1 MRPYS
6 RRDVLR
12 AGGALTLAG
21 MLAACGSN
29 TGRSGGSAVSQ
40 WYHQYGEKGT
50 QQAAEK
56 FARAYTKATVNV
68 TWTPGDYDQKLATG
82 LLSSNGPDVFE
93 GGVTVDKIR
102 ANQIVPLDDIFDAV
116 KSDFT
121 AAAIEENI
129 FEGKMYAI
137 PMILD
142 MQVLFYRK
150 SLLQK
155 AGVQPPKT
163 IPELVE
169 AAAKLTTKQ
178 VKGLFL
184 GNFSRTNANTVVSPL
199 SIWASGGD
207 LITKDH
213 KAGFNTPGVA
223 QTLTALRQL
232 FTSGHLLL
240 GAPTDWSDPSA
251 FNQGLTAMQWSGIWA
266 IPAVKQTFGDDFGVL
281 PWPSQ
286 AAGGTPSVPI
296 GTWGAMVNAKSKN
309 LEAAKAYVKWLWID
323 QKQYQEEWATSYGFH
338 IPVRNSILDKAAA
351 MKTPIGADVANFSKQ
366 YAKTSSPAAWT
377 PKMDTAYGDL
387 ITNVIQNGANPAA
400 ELAKAEKA
408 VNTELKT
415 LFP

>member
-12 AGGALTLAG
+12 AGGALSLASV
-21 MLAACGSN
+21 LAACGAN
-29 TGRSGGSAVSQ
+29 TGRSDGSAISQ

-56 FARAYTKATVNV
+56 FAKAYGKTPVRV

-82 LLSSNGPDVFE
+82 LLGSNGPDVFE

-102 ANQIVPLDDIFDAV
+102 AKQIVELDDIFADA

-121 AAAIEENI
+121 AAAIEENS
-129 FEGKMYAI
+129 FEGKTYAI

-142 MQVLFYRK
+142 MQLLFYRK

-163 IPELVE
+163 IPELVD
-169 AAAKLTTKQ
+169 AAAKLTSGK

-223 QTLTALRQL
+223 QTLKALRQL

-266 IPAVKQTFGDDFGVL
+266 IPAVKQAWGDDFGVL
-281 PWPSQ
+281 PWPAQ
-286 AAGGTPSVPI
+286 DAAGKQSVPI
-296 GTWGAMVNAKSKN
+296 GTWGAMVSAKSKN
-309 LEAAKAYVKWLWID
+309 VEAAKAYVKWLWID
-323 QKQYQEEWATSYGFH
+323 QKQYQEEWATSFGFH
-338 IPVRNSILDKAAA
+338 IPVRTSILDKAAA

-377 PKMDTAYGDL
+377 PKMDTAYGDV
-387 ITNVIQNGANPAA
+387 ITNVIQSGADPAA
-400 ELAKAEKA
+400 ELVKAEAA
-408 VNTELKT
+408 VNAELKT